1 MGGENREMET
11 ADFPKLGRRMLRNGE
26 SIEIYDTSDAK
37 PFGPLGT

>member
-1 MGGENREMET
+1 MEI